1 MIFSSAMVLFLSF
14 RIQRSSGFDRCPDR
28 EIESRIH
35 CLQSACQYRSVAGGM
50 SQMLYMK
57 HVKHLEILTLNFKP
71 SSRCHFGS
79 VYTRPPLIAIA
90 ILADQIKVA
99 S

>member
-1 MIFSSAMVLFLSF
+1 
-14 RIQRSSGFDRCPDR
+14 
-28 EIESRIH
+28 
-35 CLQSACQYRSVAGGM
+35 
-50 SQMLYMK
+50 MLYMK
-57 HVKHLEILTLNFKP
+57 HVKHLEILAISFKP
-71 SSRCHFGS
+71 NSQCHFGS

>member
-1 MIFSSAMVLFLSF
+1 
-14 RIQRSSGFDRCPDR
+14 
-28 EIESRIH
+28 
-35 CLQSACQYRSVAGGM
+35 
-50 SQMLYMK
+50 MLYMK